1 MGTSVMS
8 KAHSQNVAAARY
20 RAAVADVP
28 DVLEM
33 VADVCRA
40 PMAALKVIGDT
51 EAHVAVGHGMPFLG
65 DVPKAAS
72 LCDMVSE
79 ADHAV
84 AVDDAA
90 HDPRMS
96 QHPLVAG
103 SAHVRFLAAAPLHH
117 DGHIVGALCVFD
129 PGPRQIDAETTTR
142 FLERIAKRIDS
153 ETALRH
159 LLTEQQPLPLPI
171 DQDEVITTISH
182 EVRTPLT
189 VIRGQLEM
197 LTDHPDAINP
207 EFTRHAEAVRRN
219 ADRLCRTVDNLLRA
233 ADQQRHAP
241 IGERSVMDLR
251 DAMRSVLAE
260 LGPAGARVVLDL
272 PGRPVCVTA
281 DQRLLEIALSHLV
294 NNALHHG
301 GPGSPVV
308 VSVLPGEQ
316 PTIEVRDQ
324 GPGLDETELSRLGT
338 AFYRC
343 AEARR
348 QEKAGLGLGI
358 SISRRICEAQGA
370 ALTLHSARG
379 SGMVARVSFPA
390 S

>member
-1 MGTSVMS
+1 MGTSVIG
-8 KAHSQNVAAARY
+8 KAQSQNIAAARY

-33 VADVCRA
+33 VADICRA
-40 PMAALKVIGDT
+40 PMAALKVVGDT
-51 EAHVAVGHGMPFLG
+51 QAHVAAAVGMPSVG
-65 DVPKAAS
+65 DVPKSAS

-79 ADHAV
+79 TDHAV

-90 HDPRMS
+90 HDPRMAG
-96 QHPLVAG
+96 HPLVAG
-103 SAHVRFLAAAPLHH
+103 AAHVKFLAAAPLHY

-129 PGPRQIDAETTTR
+129 PGPREIDAATTIR

-159 LLTEQQPLPLPI
+159 LLTEQQPLPVPI
-171 DQDEVITTISH
+171 DQDEVVMAISH

-189 VIRGQLEM
+189 VIRGQLE
-197 LTDHPDAINP
+197 LLADTPGAIGAD
-207 EFTRHAEAVRRN
+207 FTGQAEAVRRN
-219 ADRLCRTVDNLLRA
+219 ANRLCRTVDNLLRA
-233 ADQQRHAP
+233 VNQSRHAP
-241 IGERSVMDLR
+241 IGERTVMDLR

-260 LGPAGARVVLDL
+260 VGPAADRVLLDL
-272 PGRPVCVTA
+272 PGQPVWVTA
-281 DQRLLEIALSHLV
+281 DQRLLEIAVSQLL

-301 GPGSPVV
+301 GPRAPVV
-308 VSVLPGEQ
+308 LSVSAGPE

-343 AEARR
+343 DDARR

-370 ALTLHSARG
+370 SLTLHSVRG
-379 SGMVARVSFPA
+379 SGVVARISFPT

>member
-1 MGTSVMS
+1 MIS
-8 KAHSQNVAAARY
+8 KAQSQNVAAARY

-28 DVLEM
+28 EVLEM
-33 VADVCRA
+33 VADFCRA
-40 PMAALKVIGDT
+40 PMAALKVVGDT
-51 EAHVAVGHGMPFLG
+51 EAHVAHAVGMPSVG
-65 DVPKAAS
+65 DVPKSAS

-84 AVDDAA
+84 AVDDAD

-96 QHPLVAG
+96 AHPLVAG
-103 SAHVRFLAAAPLHH
+103 SAHVRFLAAAPLHY

-159 LLTEQQPLPLPI
+159 LLTEQQPLPVPI
-171 DQDEVITTISH
+171 DQDEVISTISH

-197 LTDHPDAINP
+197 LTETQGAISP
-207 EFTRHAEAVRRN
+207 EFTRHAEAIRRN

-233 ADQQRHAP
+233 ANQQRHAP
-241 IGERSVMDLR
+241 IGERSVIDLR

-260 LGPAGARVVLDL
+260 LGPVAGRVLLDL
-272 PGRPVCVTA
+272 PGKPVWVTA
-281 DQRLLEIALSHLV
+281 DQRLLEIAVAQLV
-294 NNALHHG
+294 GNALHHG
-301 GPGSPVV
+301 GPSAPVV
-308 VSVLPGEQ
+308 LSVAAGPQ

-343 AEARR
+343 DNARR
-348 QEKAGLGLGI
+348 EEKAGLGLGLT
-358 SISRRICEAQGA
+358 ISRRIVEAQGA
-370 ALTLHSARG
+370 ALTLHSVRG
-379 SGMVARVSFPA
+379 SGVVAQVTFPRQ
-390 S
+390 

>member
-1 MGTSVMS
+1 MSTSVIS
-8 KAHSQNVAAARY
+8 KAQAQNVAAARY
-20 RAAVADVP
+20 RAAVADIP
-28 DVLEM
+28 EVLEM

-51 EAHVAVGHGMPFLG
+51 EAHVAVGHGMPVLG
-65 DVPKAAS
+65 EVPKAAS

-79 ADHAV
+79 ADHAI
-84 AVDDAA
+84 AVDDAE

-103 SAHVRFLAAAPLHH
+103 DAHVRFLAAAPLHY

-129 PGPRQIDAETTTR
+129 PGPREIDAETTTR
-142 FLERIAKRIDS
+142 LLERIAKRIDS

-159 LLTEQQPLPLPI
+159 MLTEQQPLPVPI
-171 DQDEVITTISH
+171 DQDEVVMAISH

-197 LTDHPDAINP
+197 LTENPNAINP
-207 EFTRHAEAVRRN
+207 EYLKQAEAVRRN

-233 ADQQRHAP
+233 VNQSRHAP
-241 IGERSVMDLR
+241 IGERSVIDLR
-251 DAMRSVLAE
+251 DAMRSVLSE
-260 LGPAGARVVLDL
+260 LGPVANRVLLDL
-272 PGRPVCVTA
+272 PGQPVWVNA
-281 DQRLLEIALSHLV
+281 DQRLLEIAVSQLV

-301 GPGSPVV
+301 GPTAPVILSVAGS
-308 VSVLPGEQ
+308 GQ
-316 PTIEVRDQ
+316 PTIEIRDQ

-343 AEARR
+343 DEARR

-358 SISRRICEAQGA
+358 SISRRICEAQGGT
-370 ALTLHSARG
+370 LTLHSVRG
-379 SGMVARVSFPA
+379 SGVVARIAFPA
-390 S
+390 A